1 MEICVAACH
10 SVSFTSV
17 ANVKTSQ
24 VTAAVL
30 SVRLLALLG
39 KISGRASKKDVHL
52 LRTTVRR
59 LEVQLGEAP
68 PKVARALKRVRRRA
82 GKVRDTDV
90 HLGLIEE
97 ACRAPGARSAEE
109 SAEWMK
115 LRKVLKERRAKYLES
130 LRSEIS
136 DYAPV
141 LRRRLPAA
149 AEAVSDNEVTATD
162 AHAQAKRARE
172 RYLRWARA
180 VPSDPERLHRMRIN
194 TKNLR
199 YALEPLERF
208 EEAAK
213 LVARFKQVQDAIGN
227 WHDWLTLEE
236 LAQKSLRGAG
246 SKAVCAALRAR
257 AGRDFRKAHRCAES
271 VRDWIGGGRP
281 TAPAR
286 RQPQPISNGEV
297 QQSIHRVS

>member
-1 MEICVAACH
+1 MEICVGACH
-10 SVSFTSV
+10 GVSFTSV

-24 VTAAVL
+24 GAAAVL
-30 SVRLLALLG
+30 SVRLLAVLG
-39 KISGRASKKDVHL
+39 RISRRASKKDVHL

-59 LEVQLGEAP
+59 LEVQLGETP
-68 PKVARALKRVRRRA
+68 PKVARALKHVRRRA
-82 GKVRDTDV
+82 GEVRDTDV

-97 ACRAPGARSAEE
+97 ACGTPRSRSAEE
-109 SAEWMK
+109 SAEWTK
-115 LRKVLKERRAKYLES
+115 LRKVLKERRAKYLEG

-136 DYAPV
+136 DCAPM
-141 LRRRLPAA
+141 LRRRLPAV
-149 AEAVSDNEVTATD
+149 AEAVSNNEATAAV

-172 RYLRWARA
+172 RYLQWSRT

-208 EEAAK
+208 EEAAE

-236 LAQKSLRGAG
+236 LARKSLRGAG
-246 SKAVCAALRAR
+246 SEAVCAALRAR
-257 AGRDFRKAHRCAES
+257 AGREFRKAHRVAEDA
-271 VRDWIGGGRP
+271 RDWIGGGRP
-281 TAPAR
+281 PAPAR
-286 RQPQPISNGEV
+286 PQLISRGEAKTFIDRA
-297 QQSIHRVS
+297 S